1 MLRSNAIHNG
11 GAHAEDVN
19 ELFIVLLQLAR
30 YVFSE
35 FIFIYFISLDYLEN
49 MQLEGKNLQ

>member
-19 ELFIVLLQLAR
+19 EHFIVLLQFAR
-30 YVFSE
+30 YVLSE
-35 FIFIYFISLDYLEN
+35 FVFIYFISLDYLED
-49 MQLEGKNLQ
+49 MQLEGKNLE